1 MSTRFLVVAK
11 MKLIF
16 AIRILI
22 CVDFV
27 RKPAEIVG
35 KVYFH
40 SKYMSSLI
48 KNKFNNKHTYQFPNK
63 TILISEC
70 LSHDDCPLDN
80 KPFCTNG
87 ICTGIED
94 FTV

>member
-1 MSTRFLVVAK
+1 MRRFCPK
-11 MKLIF
+11 TCEDCGEGIF
-16 AIRILI
+16 SLKKYVKPDKKQIIL
-22 CVDFV
+22 
-27 RKPAEIVG
+27 P
-35 KVYFH
+35 
-40 SKYMSSLI
+40 
-48 KNKFNNKHTYQFPNK
+48 NNKHTYQFPNK

-94 FTV
+94 FTARKIL